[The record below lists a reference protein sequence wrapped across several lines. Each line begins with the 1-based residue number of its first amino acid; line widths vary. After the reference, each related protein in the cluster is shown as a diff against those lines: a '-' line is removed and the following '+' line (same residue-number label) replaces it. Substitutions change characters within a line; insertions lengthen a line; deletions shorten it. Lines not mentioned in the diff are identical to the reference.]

1 MGLSLAEF
9 VGGHPGC
16 LGDESSLLENWACD
30 GSELECDGHDEKIEV
45 GRNSVLYLYRYLRP
59 ERLPV
64 YVAHDRLNGI
74 HFLVALTARHEVVV
88 DVGL

>member
-1 MGLSLAEF
+1 MVLSLSAMGMMKKVDF
-9 VGGHPGC
+9 
-16 LGDESSLLENWACD
+16 
-30 GSELECDGHDEKIEV
+30 

-59 ERLPV
+59 EQSPV